1 MKLLADTSTLIWWWT
16 DVVSLS
22 ARARDLL
29 SDADNVIFVSTASAW
44 EIATKNRLGKLPQLE
59 NPLGNLPQM
68 IARSGYVTLSISLD
82 HALLAG
88 AMAGEHRDPFDR
100 MLAAQSI
107 VDAVPLLSS
116 DDKLDQFGCQRI
128 WS

>member
-68 IARSGYVTLSISLD
+68 IARRAGKILVMGSASTLRGMKRTSTCSAARGPQLVYV
-82 HALLAG
+82 
-88 AMAGEHRDPFDR
+88 
-100 MLAAQSI
+100 
-107 VDAVPLLSS
+107 
-116 DDKLDQFGCQRI
+116 
-128 WS
+128 